1 MISKL
6 SSVGGC
12 WYLLKWSYWEL
23 TVAHFSHSVDSSNRN
38 QMMMKRRR
46 MGIRL
51 LMNQPLSN
59 TFQNAERKGDA
70 LVEGCLGIPQAA
82 GAFYADEISV
92 FFRTPKHVE
101 ANVVTVL
108 FLTQMA
114 TTINCQWNLLIFL
127 ILTRFLNKFQIF
139 PKVTFKR

>member
-1 MISKL
+1 
-6 SSVGGC
+6 
-12 WYLLKWSYWEL
+12 
-23 TVAHFSHSVDSSNRN
+23 
-38 QMMMKRRR
+38 

-51 LMNQPLSN
+51 LMNQPLSK

-114 TTINCQWNLLIFL
+114 TTINCQWNFLIFL
-127 ILTRFLNKFQIF
+127 LLTRFLIKFQIF